1 MTLEVGT
8 CGASLATACTDHAT
22 CKTQL
27 VKHTNLERG
36 RKGLETLAGTCQ
48 TDTGAAEDITACN
61 AAAAHETPDTQCAAE
76 NADHGCVWTALDAS
90 YNTLMASAVVK
101 DALTGVGA
109 TIVQNLACA
118 TAADDNTATQIFT
131 DLLKADVSSSAAE
144 TLATLD
150 NATEAALINTAL
162 LACMASDTAGTGR
175 AAEITTV
182 VNTMVDSCHTT
193 ASDGTETTK
202 QPLCEAHNYTEG
214 TCTADE
220 TNSCSWTVATVTG
233 LTASVKTQLPLTI
246 AAAIEARA
254 NASPASALSTFT
266 VLVATMYALFN

>member
-27 VKHTNLERG
+27 VKYTNLERG

-76 NADHGCVWTALDAS
+76 NTDHGCVWTALDAS

-118 TAADDNTATQIFT
+118 TAADDNTATQIVT

-150 NATEAALINTAL
+150 NATEAVLI
-162 LACMASDTAGTGR
+162 
-175 AAEITTV
+175 
-182 VNTMVDSCHTT
+182 TMVDACHTT

-202 QPLCEAHNYTEG
+202 QPLCEAHNYTEA

-220 TNSCSWTVATVTG
+220 TNSCSWTVASVTG
-233 LTASVKTQLPLTI
+233 LTAEVKAQLPVTI
-246 AAAIEARA
+246 AAAIAARA
-254 NASPASALSTFT
+254 ADSPAAALSTISMFVT
-266 VLVATMYALFN
+266 FMYALLN